1 MRLYG
6 GEGVIRGAVIM
17 RLTVQVAAFVLPRA
31 TPGLGFGASAP
42 EDLVEGISSRVLSA
56 MGKPIECRN
65 MPLL

>member
-1 MRLYG
+1 
-6 GEGVIRGAVIM
+6 M